1 VQLYPKYASA
11 WFQLGS
17 VLQKEKQKEAARA
30 AYTKAA
36 AIDNRFLPP
45 YLSLASMASEEGD
58 WTALLALTNHILDLD
73 PLNHAAVTGF
83 IMDLD
88 PLNCADAYF
97 YNALA
102 NYKLNK
108 IVAAEKSALKAERIA
123 LPARF
128 PQVHLLL
135 AEIFARKNDY
145 ATAILEMQTYL
156 ELAPNAENAD
166 RVRAQL
172 AKLEKLNDSVPIGE
186 KSNPM

>member
-1 VQLYPKYASA
+1 
-11 WFQLGS
+11 
-17 VLQKEKQKEAARA
+17 
-30 AYTKAA
+30 
-36 AIDNRFLPP
+36 
-45 YLSLASMASEEGD
+45 MASEEGD
-58 WTALLALTNHILDLD
+58 WAALLALSNHIMDLD

-83 IMDLD
+83 IVDLD

-135 AEIFARKNDY
+135 AEIFARKNAITDLRD
-145 ATAILEMQTYL
+145 ATI
-156 ELAPNAENAD
+156 
-166 RVRAQL
+166 
-172 AKLEKLNDSVPIGE
+172 
-186 KSNPM
+186 